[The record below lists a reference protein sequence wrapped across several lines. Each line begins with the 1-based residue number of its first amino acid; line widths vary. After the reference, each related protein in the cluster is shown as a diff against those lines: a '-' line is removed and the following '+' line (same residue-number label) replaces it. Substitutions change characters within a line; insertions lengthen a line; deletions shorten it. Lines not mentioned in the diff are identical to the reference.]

1 MRSERTNAQHGT
13 DLQSCGQ
20 RDRPTRH
27 RERRDGN
34 VKMEACDHAGLS
46 GRSAIRRIRQTHPSC
61 FSRNRPLIQNSR
73 QAFTPLVKMNR
84 MGRLGVPPKA
94 ARIPTS
100 RELGTSWSILRAE
113 NLRKTFG
120 GSRAGAASVAALDG
134 VDLSIEQGEF
144 VAITG
149 ASGSGKSTL
158 LHLLGGIARPTAGS
172 VFLEGVD
179 LASLDDDALARVR
192 RRRIGFVFQ
201 RYNLLP
207 ELTLVENVA
216 LPLVLDGIA
225 NARSEEAARA
235 ALETVDLAH
244 RAGHRPDELSGGEQQ
259 RGAIARALVAEPA
272 IVLAD
277 EPTGA
282 LDSVN
287 SQRVVELLNRLV
299 AEHRQTV
306 LLVTHDPGIAAAAG
320 RTIRMRDGRIE
331 TDHRN
336 GSASGVET
344 TTGSPAAVRSG
355 TVPP

>member
-1 MRSERTNAQHGT
+1 
-13 DLQSCGQ
+13 L
-20 RDRPTRH
+20 
-27 RERRDGN
+27 
-34 VKMEACDHAGLS
+34 
-46 GRSAIRRIRQTHPSC
+46 
-61 FSRNRPLIQNSR
+61 
-73 QAFTPLVKMNR
+73 
-84 MGRLGVPPKA
+84 
-94 ARIPTS
+94 
-100 RELGTSWSILRAE
+100 SILRAE
-113 NLRKTFG
+113 HLQKTFG
-120 GSRAGAASVAALDG
+120 GRSAGAASVAALDG
-134 VDLSIEQGEF
+134 VDLAIEQGEF

-207 ELTLVENVA
+207 ELSLVENVA
-216 LPLVLDGIA
+216 LPLVLDGVA
-225 NARSEEAARA
+225 DARSEEAARV
-235 ALETVDLAH
+235 ALETVGLTP

-259 RGAIARALVAEPA
+259 RGAIARALVAKPA

-287 SQRVVELLNRLV
+287 SRRVIELLMRLV
-299 AEHRQTV
+299 AEHGQTV
-306 LLVTHDPGIAAAAG
+306 VLVTHDPGIAAAAG

-331 TDHRN
+331 DDHRN
-336 GSASGVET
+336 GRERFAEG
-344 TTGSPAAVRSG
+344 PAAL
-355 TVPP
+355 PPAAPTGAALQ

>member
-1 MRSERTNAQHGT
+1 
-13 DLQSCGQ
+13 L
-20 RDRPTRH
+20 
-27 RERRDGN
+27 
-34 VKMEACDHAGLS
+34 
-46 GRSAIRRIRQTHPSC
+46 
-61 FSRNRPLIQNSR
+61 
-73 QAFTPLVKMNR
+73 
-84 MGRLGVPPKA
+84 
-94 ARIPTS
+94 
-100 RELGTSWSILRAE
+100 SILRAE
-113 NLRKTFG
+113 HLQKTFG
-120 GSRAGAASVAALDG
+120 GRSAGAASVAALDG
-134 VDLSIEQGEF
+134 VDLAIEQGEF

-207 ELTLVENVA
+207 ELSLVENVA
-216 LPLVLDGIA
+216 LPLVLDGVA
-225 NARSEEAARA
+225 DARSEEAARM
-235 ALETVDLAH
+235 ALETVGLTP

-259 RGAIARALVAEPA
+259 RGAIARALVAKPA

-287 SQRVVELLNRLV
+287 SRRVIELLMRLV

-306 LLVTHDPGIAAAAG
+306 ILVTHDPGIAAAAG

-331 TDHRN
+331 DDHQN
-336 GSASGVET
+336 GRERFAEA
-344 TTGSPAAVRSG
+344 PAAL
-355 TVPP
+355 PPAAPTGEAPQ